1 MNTNG
6 PRDDATIP
14 ADLMQVSDALE
25 ALARAD
31 RAAAPEGFDER
42 VLAAVR
48 TGGPAAE
55 DRPVVGRI
63 GPSAWAGMRLAA
75 VLGLVAGAALL
86 GAVSLLG
93 SRGVPSTSGTVAV
106 TTDASNNDAD
116 AAALE
121 AELSEFLAAAT
132 TSDDDELLTSGD
144 ATSLRDS
151 FWDVGADLSLEESL

>member
-55 DRPVVGRI
+55 DRPVAGRI
-63 GPSAWAGMRLAA
+63 APSAWAGMRLAA
-75 VLGLVAGAALL
+75 ALGLVAGAALL
-86 GAVSLLG
+86 GAVALLG
-93 SRGVPSTSGTVAV
+93 SRGVPSTSGPVAV
-106 TTDASNNDAD
+106 APETTDLDT
-116 AAALE
+116 AALE
-121 AELSEFLAAAT
+121 AELSEFLAAT
-132 TSDDDELLTSGD
+132 TTTDDDELVTSGD
-144 ATSLRDS
+144 AASLRDS